1 MLFGSWRNTNILE
14 QRLASHPRRIH
25 NLCRL
30 IDVYIHEYLVKKKKK
45 KLFSLSFCFVFWFF
59 ILFLFFY
66 IFQEKTSD
74 EICAEYG
81 LNNVDVEFCA
91 EDYQTLNNY
100 KAFSQFIRPLITKEN
115 PKIAMAKLVTIVA
128 AKWREFC
135 EKNPHKS
142 KAKQRGELF
151 FVGP

>member
-1 MLFGSWRNTNILE
+1 MLVFLIIIL
-14 QRLASHPRRIH
+14 
-25 NLCRL
+25 LC
-30 IDVYIHEYLVKKKKK
+30 
-45 KLFSLSFCFVFWFF
+45 F
-59 ILFLFFY
+59 ILFSFYSY

-151 FVGP
+151 FVGPQICYQPLLHLRDQFLKVSWQINLIQNSL